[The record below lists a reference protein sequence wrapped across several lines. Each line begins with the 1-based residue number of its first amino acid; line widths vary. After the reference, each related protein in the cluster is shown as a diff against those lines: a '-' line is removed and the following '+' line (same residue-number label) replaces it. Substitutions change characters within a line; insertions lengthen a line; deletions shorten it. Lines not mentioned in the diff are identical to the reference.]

1 MVEFKLN
8 DSGIY
13 RNTNV
18 FDQLFKFV
26 KDNLENDRAILKQ
39 FEDLTGVDVTGWFMR
54 NKDNEIS
61 VGIELNESSDHNYDE
76 IIFYDKNKED
86 ITIFSVMRELTP
98 DVQH

>member
-86 ITIFSVMRELTP
+86 ITVFSVMRELTP
-98 DVQH
+98 DMQH

>member
-26 KDNLENDRAILKQ
+26 KDNLENDMAILKQ

-86 ITIFSVMRELTP
+86 ITVFSVMRELTP
-98 DVQH
+98 DMQH